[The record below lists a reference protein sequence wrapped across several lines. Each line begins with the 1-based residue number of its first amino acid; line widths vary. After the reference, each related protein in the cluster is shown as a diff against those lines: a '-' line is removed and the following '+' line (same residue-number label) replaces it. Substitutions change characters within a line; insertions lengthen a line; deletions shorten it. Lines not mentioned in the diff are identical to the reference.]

1 MELFKIFGTI
11 AVNNSEAH
19 KALEDTTDQA
29 KSAGSKIAG
38 ALGKVGAVVGKA
50 TLAAVGVAATGVAAL
65 TKAAVASYAEYEQ
78 LVGGAKLMF
87 GDAYSTVAANA
98 ANAYKNVQMSQ
109 NEYLT
114 QVNGFATGLKT
125 ALGGNAQ
132 AAAELANRII
142 TAEADVV
149 AATGASQESVQNAF
163 NGIMKSN
170 YTMLDNLQ
178 LGITPTKEG
187 FQSLIDSVNA
197 WNAENGKM
205 TEYTIDNLADC
216 QSALVDY
223 IEMQGLAGY
232 AANEAADTIQGSV
245 ASMKSA
251 WQNLLTGIADDSQD
265 FDLLVNNFV
274 DSTVTAASNILPRI
288 ETVLNGIGTLIEKM
302 APVIAKAIPKV
313 MTSVLPKMLAAGVSM
328 IQSLINGI
336 SSNIGAISKS
346 AVQIIMMLLETIIG
360 MLPDIVN
367 MGVELLLAF
376 IDGLASNPGQI
387 IATTAEIIATIVSAL
402 IAAVPRLLDSG
413 VELLLALIDGL
424 IKSIPQLLAA
434 AGDIVG
440 SLLKVLFEA
449 VMDFFGVGKDVVQK
463 IEDGI
468 ASAWQGLCDWFAGI
482 WNSLF
487 GGLNVN
493 VGVTGT
499 GGGGSAGGGGGRGG
513 NPGSTGRGMAGVGE
527 FATGLERVPY
537 DNFPAYLHKGEMVVP
552 AGQADYLR
560 AGAFSQ
566 RSEEQTTRII
576 AVLTQILDA
585 VNAVDASGM
594 TITLDRRE
602 FGRAVRAVT

>member
-50 TLAAVGVAATGVAAL
+50 TLAAVGVAATGVTAL

-142 TAEADVV
+142 TAEANVV

-376 IDGLASNPGQI
+376 IDGLASNPGQL
-387 IATTAEIIATIVSAL
+387 IATTAEIIATIVSSL
-402 IAAVPRLLDSG
+402 IAAIPRLLDSG

-424 IKSIPQLLAA
+424 IQSIPQLLAA

-513 NPGSTGRGMAGVGE
+513 NPGSTGRGMAGVGK

-576 AVLTQILDA
+576 SVLTQILDA

>member
-1 MELFKIFGTI
+1 MELFKILGTI

-19 KALEDTTDQA
+19 KALEDTTDKA

-50 TLAAVGVAATGVAAL
+50 TLAAVGAAATGVAAL

-142 TAEADVV
+142 TAEANVV

-376 IDGLASNPGQI
+376 IDGLASNPGQL

-402 IAAVPRLLDSG
+402 IAAIPRLLDSG

-513 NPGSTGRGMAGVGE
+513 NPGSTGRGMAGVGK

>member
-1 MELFKIFGTI
+1 MNVFELFARLSLDSGDYDRGLDDARSSASKFGDKLKSGLATAAKVTAK
-11 AVNNSEAH
+11 AVA
-19 KALEDTTDQA
+19 AVAT
-29 KSAGSKIAG
+29 GVV
-38 ALGKVGAVVGKA
+38 ALGK
-50 TLAAVGVAATGVAAL
+50 
-65 TKAAVASYAEYEQ
+65 ASIAQYADYEQ

-163 NGIMKSN
+163 NGIMKNN

-205 TEYTIDNLADC
+205 TEYTIGNLADC

-251 WQNLLTGIADDSQD
+251 WQDLLTGFADENAN
-265 FDLLVNNFV
+265 LKVLMGNLV
-274 DSTVTAASNILPRI
+274 DSAMNVYKNIEPRI
-288 ETVLNGIGTLIEKM
+288 MQITQGIANFAALVV
-302 APVIAKAIPKV
+302 PAIV
-313 MTSVLPKMLAAGVSM
+313 NT
-328 IQSLINGI
+328 
-336 SSNIGAISKS
+336 IGAN
-346 AVQIIMMLLETIIG
+346 APMLLESAATIITTLVGALASNLPALGAAALDMVKMLLTTISG
-360 MLPDIVN
+360 MLPEILEA
-367 MGVELLLAF
+367 GVELIVTL
-376 IDGLASNPGQI
+376 IDGLASNPGQL
-387 IATTAEIIATIVSAL
+387 IATTAEIIATIVSTL
-402 IAAVPRLLDSG
+402 IAAIPRLLDSG
-413 VELLLALIDGL
+413 FELLLALIDGL

-468 ASAWQGLCDWFAGI
+468 ASAWQGLCDWFKGI
-482 WNSLF
+482 WDSLF

-513 NPGSTGRGMAGVGE
+513 NPGSTRRGTAGVGK

>member
-142 TAEADVV
+142 TAEANVV

-302 APVIAKAIPKV
+302 APVIVKAIPKV

-376 IDGLASNPGQI
+376 IDGLASNPGEL
-387 IATTAEIIATIVSAL
+387 IATTAKIIATIVSTL
-402 IAAVPRLLDSG
+402 IEAIPRLLDSG
-413 VELLLALIDGL
+413 VELILALIDGL
-424 IKSIPQLLAA
+424 IESVPQLLAA

-513 NPGSTGRGMAGVGE
+513 NPGSTGRGMAGVGK

>member
-1 MELFKIFGTI
+1 MNVFELFARLSLDSGDYDKG
-11 AVNNSEAH
+11 
-19 KALEDTTDQA
+19 LDDA
-29 KSAGSKIAG
+29 KSSASKFGDKLKSGLATAAKVTAKAVAAVAAGVV
-38 ALGKVGAVVGKA
+38 ALGK
-50 TLAAVGVAATGVAAL
+50 
-65 TKAAVASYAEYEQ
+65 ASIAQYADYEQ
-78 LVGGAKLMF
+78 LVGGAQLMF

-223 IEMQGLAGY
+223 IDMQGLAGY

-251 WQNLLTGIADDSQD
+251 WQDLLTGFADENAN
-265 FDLLVNNFV
+265 LEVLMGNLV
-274 DSTVTAASNILPRI
+274 DSAMNVYKNIEPRI
-288 ETVLNGIGTLIEKM
+288 MQITQGIANFAALVV
-302 APVIAKAIPKV
+302 PAIV
-313 MTSVLPKMLAAGVSM
+313 NT
-328 IQSLINGI
+328 
-336 SSNIGAISKS
+336 IGAN
-346 AVQIIMMLLETIIG
+346 APMLLESAATIITTLVGALASNLPALGAAALDMVKMLLTTISG
-360 MLPDIVN
+360 MLPEILEA
-367 MGVELLLAF
+367 GVELIVTL
-376 IDGLASNPGQI
+376 IDGLASNPGQL

-402 IAAVPRLLDSG
+402 IAAIPRLLDSG

-513 NPGSTGRGMAGVGE
+513 NPGSTGRGTAGVGK

>member
-1 MELFKIFGTI
+1 MNVFELFARLSLDSGDYDKG
-11 AVNNSEAH
+11 
-19 KALEDTTDQA
+19 LDDA
-29 KSAGSKIAG
+29 KSSASKFGDKLKSGLATAAKVTAKAVAAVATG
-38 ALGKVGAVVGKA
+38 VVALGK
-50 TLAAVGVAATGVAAL
+50 
-65 TKAAVASYAEYEQ
+65 ASIAQYADYEQ

-149 AATGASQESVQNAF
+149 AATGASQELVQNAF
-163 NGIMKSN
+163 NGIMKNN

-223 IEMQGLAGY
+223 IDMQGLAGY

-251 WQNLLTGIADDSQD
+251 WQDLLTGFADENAN
-265 FDLLVNNFV
+265 LEVLMGNLV
-274 DSTVTAASNILPRI
+274 DSAMNVYKNIEPRI
-288 ETVLNGIGTLIEKM
+288 MQITQGIANFAALVV
-302 APVIAKAIPKV
+302 PAIV
-313 MTSVLPKMLAAGVSM
+313 NT
-328 IQSLINGI
+328 
-336 SSNIGAISKS
+336 IGAN
-346 AVQIIMMLLETIIG
+346 APMLLESAATIITTLVGALASNLPALGAAALDMVKMLLTTISG
-360 MLPDIVN
+360 MLPEILEA
-367 MGVELLLAF
+367 GVELIVTL
-376 IDGLASNPGQI
+376 IDGLASNPGQL
-387 IATTAEIIATIVSAL
+387 IATTAEIIATIVSTL
-402 IAAVPRLLDSG
+402 IAAIPRLLDSG
-413 VELLLALIDGL
+413 FELLLALIDGL

-468 ASAWQGLCDWFAGI
+468 ASAWQGLCDWFKGI
-482 WNSLF
+482 WDSLF

-493 VGVTGT
+493 VGVTGA

-513 NPGSTGRGMAGVGE
+513 NPGSTRRGTAGVGK

>member
-50 TLAAVGVAATGVAAL
+50 TLAAVGVAATGVTAL

-142 TAEADVV
+142 TAEANVV

-376 IDGLASNPGQI
+376 IDGLASNPGQL
-387 IATTAEIIATIVSAL
+387 IATTAEIIATIVSSL
-402 IAAVPRLLDSG
+402 IAAIPRLLDSG

-424 IKSIPQLLAA
+424 IQSIPQLLAA

-513 NPGSTGRGMAGVGE
+513 NPGSTGRGMAGVGK

>member
-50 TLAAVGVAATGVAAL
+50 TLAAVGAAATGVAAL

-142 TAEADVV
+142 TAEANVV

-376 IDGLASNPGQI
+376 IDGLASNPGQL
-387 IATTAEIIATIVSAL
+387 IATTAEIIATIVSSL
-402 IAAVPRLLDSG
+402 IAAIPRLLDSG

-424 IKSIPQLLAA
+424 IQSIPQLLAA

-513 NPGSTGRGMAGVGE
+513 NPGSTGRGMAGVGK

>member
-1 MELFKIFGTI
+1 MNVFELFARLSLDSGDYDKG
-11 AVNNSEAH
+11 
-19 KALEDTTDQA
+19 LDDA
-29 KSAGSKIAG
+29 KSSASKFGDKLKSGLATAAKVTAKAVAAVATG
-38 ALGKVGAVVGKA
+38 VVALGK
-50 TLAAVGVAATGVAAL
+50 
-65 TKAAVASYAEYEQ
+65 ASIAQYADYEQ

-223 IEMQGLAGY
+223 IDMQGLAGY

-251 WQNLLTGIADDSQD
+251 WQDLLTGFADENANLEV
-265 FDLLVNNFV
+265 LLGNLV
-274 DSTVTAASNILPRI
+274 DSAMNVYKNIEPRI
-288 ETVLNGIGTLIEKM
+288 MQITQGI
-302 APVIAKAIPKV
+302 ANFAARVVPAIV
-313 MTSVLPKMLAAGVSM
+313 NT
-328 IQSLINGI
+328 
-336 SSNIGAISKS
+336 IGAN
-346 AVQIIMMLLETIIG
+346 APMLLESAATIITTLVGALASNLPALGAAALDMVKMLLTTISG
-360 MLPDIVN
+360 MLPEILEA
-367 MGVELLLAF
+367 GVELIVTL
-376 IDGLASNPGQI
+376 IDGLASNPGQL
-387 IATTAEIIATIVSAL
+387 IATTAEIIATIVSTL
-402 IAAVPRLLDSG
+402 IAAIPRLLDSG
-413 VELLLALIDGL
+413 FELLLALIDGL

-468 ASAWQGLCDWFAGI
+468 ASAWQGLCDWFKGI
-482 WNSLF
+482 WDSLF

-513 NPGSTGRGMAGVGE
+513 NPGSTRRGTAGVGK

>member
-1 MELFKIFGTI
+1 MNVFELFARLSLDSGDYDKG
-11 AVNNSEAH
+11 
-19 KALEDTTDQA
+19 LDDA
-29 KSAGSKIAG
+29 KSSASKFGDKLKSGLATAAKVTAKAVAAVATG
-38 ALGKVGAVVGKA
+38 VVALGK
-50 TLAAVGVAATGVAAL
+50 
-65 TKAAVASYAEYEQ
+65 ASIAQYADYEQ
-78 LVGGAKLMF
+78 LVGGAQLMF
-87 GDAYSTVAANA
+87 GDAYTTVAANA

-251 WQNLLTGIADDSQD
+251 WQDLLTGFADENAN
-265 FDLLVNNFV
+265 LEVLMGNLV
-274 DSTVTAASNILPRI
+274 DSAMNVYKNIEPRIMQITQGIANFAALVVPAIVNTIGANAPMLLGSAATIITTLVGALASNLPTLGAAALDMVKMLLTTI
-288 ETVLNGIGTLIEKM
+288 SGMLPEVLEAGVELIVTLIE
-302 APVIAKAIPKV
+302 
-313 MTSVLPKMLAAGVSM
+313 
-328 IQSLINGI
+328 
-336 SSNIGAISKS
+336 
-346 AVQIIMMLLETIIG
+346 
-360 MLPDIVN
+360 
-367 MGVELLLAF
+367 
-376 IDGLASNPGQI
+376 GLASNP
-387 IATTAEIIATIVSAL
+387 AELIQTIVTITSTIVSTL
-402 IAAVPRLLDSG
+402 ISAV
-413 VELLLALIDGL
+413 
-424 IKSIPQLLAA
+424 PQLLNAAVTLLFAIVKGIGQSIPDIIEA
-434 AGDIVG
+434 AGDMVG
-440 SLLKVLFEA
+440 ALLGVLFEA
-449 VMDFFGVGKDVVQK
+449 VMDFFGVGKDIVQK

-468 ASAWQGLCDWFAGI
+468 ASAWQGLCDWFKGI

-493 VGVTGT
+493 VGVTG
-499 GGGGSAGGGGGRGG
+499 SGGGGGGKSFG
-513 NPGSTGRGMAGVGE
+513 NTSTVGK

-537 DNFPAYLHKGEMVVP
+537 DDFPAYLHKNEMVVP
-552 AGQADYLR
+552 AAQADYLR
-560 AGAFSQ
+560 AGAFAQ
-566 RSEEQTTRII
+566 RSDEQTKEIVD
-576 AVLTQILDA
+576 VLVQILRA
-585 VNAVDASGM
+585 VKDVDTSGK
-594 TITLDRRE
+594 TIDRRE
-602 FGRAVRAVT
+602 FARAVRAVI

>member
-1 MELFKIFGTI
+1 
-11 AVNNSEAH
+11 
-19 KALEDTTDQA
+19 
-29 KSAGSKIAG
+29 
-38 ALGKVGAVVGKA
+38 
-50 TLAAVGVAATGVAAL
+50 
-65 TKAAVASYAEYEQ
+65 
-78 LVGGAKLMF
+78 MF

-187 FQSLIDSVNA
+187 FQSLIDSVNV

-223 IEMQGLAGY
+223 IDMQGLAGY

-251 WQNLLTGIADDSQD
+251 WQDLLTGFADENAN
-265 FDLLVNNFV
+265 LEVLMGNLV
-274 DSTVTAASNILPRI
+274 DSAMNVYKNIEPRI
-288 ETVLNGIGTLIEKM
+288 MQITQGIANFAALVV
-302 APVIAKAIPKV
+302 PAIV
-313 MTSVLPKMLAAGVSM
+313 NT
-328 IQSLINGI
+328 
-336 SSNIGAISKS
+336 IGAN
-346 AVQIIMMLLETIIG
+346 APMLLESAATIITTLVGALASNLPALGAAALDMVKMLLTTISG
-360 MLPDIVN
+360 MLPEILEA
-367 MGVELLLAF
+367 GVELIVTL
-376 IDGLASNPGQI
+376 IDGLASNPGQL
-387 IATTAEIIATIVSAL
+387 IATTAEIIATIVSTL
-402 IAAVPRLLDSG
+402 IAAIPRLLDSG
-413 VELLLALIDGL
+413 FELLLALIDGL

-468 ASAWQGLCDWFAGI
+468 ASAWQGLCDWFKGI
-482 WNSLF
+482 WDSLF

-513 NPGSTGRGMAGVGE
+513 NPGSTRRGTAGVGK

>member
-1 MELFKIFGTI
+1 MNVFELFARLSLDSGDYDKGLDDARSSASKFGDKLKSGLATAAKVTAK
-11 AVNNSEAH
+11 AVA
-19 KALEDTTDQA
+19 AVAT
-29 KSAGSKIAG
+29 GVV
-38 ALGKVGAVVGKA
+38 ALGK
-50 TLAAVGVAATGVAAL
+50 
-65 TKAAVASYAEYEQ
+65 ASIAQYADYEQ

-163 NGIMKSN
+163 NGIMKNN

-205 TEYTIDNLADC
+205 TEYTIGNLADC

-251 WQNLLTGIADDSQD
+251 WQDLLTGFADENAN
-265 FDLLVNNFV
+265 LEVLMGNLV
-274 DSTVTAASNILPRI
+274 DSAMNVYKNIEPRI
-288 ETVLNGIGTLIEKM
+288 MQITQGIANFAALVV
-302 APVIAKAIPKV
+302 PAIV
-313 MTSVLPKMLAAGVSM
+313 NT
-328 IQSLINGI
+328 
-336 SSNIGAISKS
+336 IGAN
-346 AVQIIMMLLETIIG
+346 APMLLESAATIITTLVGALASNLPALGAAALDMVKMLLTTISG
-360 MLPDIVN
+360 MLPEILEA
-367 MGVELLLAF
+367 GVELIVTL
-376 IDGLASNPGQI
+376 IDGLASNPGQL
-387 IATTAEIIATIVSAL
+387 IATTAEIIATIVSTL
-402 IAAVPRLLDSG
+402 IAAIPRLLDSG
-413 VELLLALIDGL
+413 FELLLALIDGL

-468 ASAWQGLCDWFAGI
+468 ASAWQGLCDWFKGI
-482 WNSLF
+482 WDSLF

-513 NPGSTGRGMAGVGE
+513 NPGSTGRGTAGVGK

-560 AGAFSQ
+560 AGAFAQ
-566 RSEEQTTRII
+566 RSEEQTTRIV

-585 VNAVDASGM
+585 VNDASGM